1 MAHAKTGSDTRVKD
15 CLAIQT
21 EDVDSVWIFPHD
33 LHAVDAFVEVGD
45 FEGLV
50 VMFFDTMRLE
60 TVTTV
65 AAEIAVHAVKESG
78 K

>member
-1 MAHAKTGSDTRVKD
+1 MKD

-33 LHAVDAFVEVGD
+33 LDAVDAFVEVSD
-45 FEGLV
+45 FERLV
-50 VMFFDTMRLE
+50 VVFFDTVRLE

-65 AAEIAVHAVKESG
+65 APEVAVHAVK
-78 K
+78 

>member
-1 MAHAKTGSDTRVKD
+1 MGTRIERVR
-15 CLAIQT
+15 AIRT
-21 EDVDSVWIFPHD
+21 ENVDSVWILSHD

-50 VMFFDTMRLE
+50 VMFFDTVRLE

-65 AAEIAVHAVKESG
+65 AAEVAVHAVEESG